1 MDTKEQSEDTPLQ
14 ALLVRLR
21 DVLGIG
27 ADDTDGSIAAS
38 ELDGTEGGESGAEK
52 SATQEF
58 IDYTYEHSKA
68 DFVVKTGMTPEEMVL
83 EMVNENDGRMRQKEL
98 ASLVGWSDATVSR
111 LLQDMEDEKSLNRFR
126 LGREKIICEPTLAP
140 TGFDEPMTAQSPGK
154 LSEEENKIQS
164 D

>member
-1 MDTKEQSEDTPLQ
+1 MDTKEQSGETPLQ
-14 ALLVRLR
+14 AILARLR
-21 DVLGIG
+21 GVFRIG

-38 ELDGTEGGESGAEK
+38 ELDGTAGGESGAHK

-83 EMVNENDGRMRQKEL
+83 EMVDENDGRMRQKEL

-126 LGREKIICEPTLAP
+126 LGREKIICDPALAP
-140 TGFDEPMTAQSPGK
+140 TGFDAPMTTQTPGE
-154 LSEEENKIQS
+154 SGEGESKIQS